1 MKKVDPMFESI
12 SIEELRVLRKISI
25 DEIENGFHY
34 SSQEILWNVIINFVK
49 EFNVQIFATT
59 HSLEC
64 VKACSS
70 AYSRLYPQED
80 DLRLFRIERQKDN
93 FDVISYD
100 NTLLESSLNSNW
112 EVR

>member
-1 MKKVDPMFESI
+1 MKKVNTMFESI
-12 SIEELRVLRKISI
+12 SIEGLRVLKKISI

-34 SSQEILWNVIINFVK
+34 SSQEILWNAIINSAK

-64 VKACSS
+64 VKAYSS
-70 AYSRLYPQED
+70 ALSRLYPQED
-80 DLRLFRIERQKDN
+80 DLRLFRIERRKDN
-93 FDVISYD
+93 FDVICYD
-100 NTLLESSLNSNW
+100 NTLLESSLDSNW

>member
-1 MKKVDPMFESI
+1 MKKVNIMFESI
-12 SIEELRVLRKISI
+12 SIAGLRVLKKISI

-34 SSQEILWNVIINFVK
+34 SSQEILWNAIINSAK

-64 VKACSS
+64 VKAYSS
-70 AYSRLYPQED
+70 AHSRLYPQED
-80 DLRLFRIERQKDN
+80 DLRLFRIERRKDN
-93 FDVISYD
+93 FDVICYD
-100 NTLLESSLNSNW
+100 NTLLESSLDSNW